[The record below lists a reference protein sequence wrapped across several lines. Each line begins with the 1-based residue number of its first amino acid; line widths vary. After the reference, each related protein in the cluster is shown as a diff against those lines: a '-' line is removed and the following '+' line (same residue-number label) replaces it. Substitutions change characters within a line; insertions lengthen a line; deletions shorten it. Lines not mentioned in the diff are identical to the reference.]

1 MSSPELIEGEIR
13 ALPKRGINE
22 ETCRKFGY
30 TVGADKRG
38 TPCQLAPYYDG
49 NERVAQKVRYAN
61 KDFKFIGEPKRAGL
75 FGQQLWGT
83 SGKMIVI
90 TEGEIDCMSVSQLQG
105 NKWPVVSI
113 PLGAQAAKKVL
124 QQHIEYLEGFD
135 SVILMFDMDAPGLDA
150 TAECAPLFS
159 PGKCKVAS
167 LPRKDANECLQ
178 AGEGAAVI
186 NAIWQAKPYRPDGL
200 VSLADIREEIEKDIE
215 LGFPWFL
222 PTLNARTYGRR
233 LGEIVALGAGTGVGK
248 TDFITQQAIY
258 DITVLDMQVGCIFL
272 EQKPVETGKRLAGK
286 LVGKRFHVP
295 NAGWTKDELRAA
307 LDAMGDRVTFYDS
320 FGQTDWEVV
329 AAKIRY
335 MAISQGIKLFY
346 VDHLTAMADTADEKG
361 SIEQIMKEM
370 AGIANE
376 LNIWILFVSH
386 LSTPEGKS
394 HEEGGRVTIKNFKG
408 SRAIGFWSYF
418 MFGIERDQQAEDE
431 EDRCS
436 VFRVLKDR
444 YTGQATGLTLPLGY
458 NPTTGLLS
466 EGAQLPELSSGA
478 SRFNFPDEVD
488 DSIPF

>member
-1 MSSPELIEGEIR
+1 LSTDLIEGEVQ
-13 ALPKRGINE
+13 ALGKRGISE

-30 TVGADKRG
+30 KIGTDKNGKTV
-38 TPCQLAPYYDG
+38 QLAPYYDG
-49 NERVAQKVRYAN
+49 NELVAQKVRYAN

-124 QQHIEYLEGFD
+124 QKHIEYLEGFD
-135 SVILMFDMDAPGLDA
+135 SVVLMFDMDKPGLDA
-150 TAECAPLFS
+150 VAECAPLFS

-167 LPRKDANECLQ
+167 LPLKDANECLQ
-178 AGEGAAVI
+178 AGNGSAVI

-200 VSLADIREEIEKDIE
+200 VSLADLREEIEKDIV
-215 LGFPWFL
+215 LGYPWFL
-222 PTLNARTYGRR
+222 PELTAKTYGRR

-258 DITVLDMQVGCIFL
+258 DITVLQMQVGCIFL

-295 NAGWTKDELRAA
+295 NAGWTKDELRSA

-335 MAISQGIKLFY
+335 MAISQGIQLFY
-346 VDHLTAMADTADEKG
+346 LDHLTAMADTADEKG
-361 SIEQIMKEM
+361 SIEQIMKEL

-408 SRAIGFWSYF
+408 SRAIGFWSHF

-431 EDRCS
+431 EDRGS
-436 VFRVLKDR
+436 LFRVLKDR
-444 YTGQATGLTLPLGY
+444 YTGQATGFTLPLGY
-458 NPTTGLLS
+458 DTNTGMLS
-466 EGAQLPELSSGA
+466 SGEPSTVPSSGA
-478 SRFNFPDEVD
+478 SRFNFPSEEDLD
-488 DSIPF
+488 IPF